1 MSLFSG
7 VYAGIFASTRRDSH
21 GTRIGITLGM
31 PVKRFV
37 PRSQRELDRDPCA
50 DKNEETKLNEIRFRR

>member
-7 VYAGIFASTRRDSH
+7 VYAGIFASSRRNSR

-37 PRSQRELDRDPCA
+37 PKSQRELDRDPRA